1 MALTA
6 TQLRQN
12 VYQILDE
19 VIESGTTQ
27 EVVRRGQKVLLVPVG
42 PGRRKLEDLPR
53 RENVY
58 KGTFDEL
65 VAISWENSWKP
76 DV

>member
-1 MALTA
+1 MTLTA

-19 VIESGTTQ
+19 VIDSGVAQ
-27 EVVRRGQKVLLVPVG
+27 EVVRRGQTVMLVPTG
-42 PGRRKLEDLPR
+42 PGRRKLENLPR
-53 RENVY
+53 RGKVY

-65 VAISWENSWKP
+65 VAISWESSWKP
-76 DV
+76 NP

>member
-19 VIESGTTQ
+19 VIDSGVTQ

-42 PGRRKLEDLPR
+42 SGRRKLENLPR
-53 RENVY
+53 RKVY
-58 KGTFDEL
+58 NGTFDEL
-65 VAISWENSWKP
+65 VAISWESSWKP